1 MSRDIRTGELAEPD
15 EAVVEF
21 ERLPQVVKRLSARA
35 RRHIANSVSKNTIR
49 GMRADLRV
57 YQRAGGLLPADEFDI
72 ANFIADQ
79 RALGKKPATLER
91 YLNSLHMWHRYMNL
105 PSPVRSM
112 PVRAVMRGIRRSAGT
127 RQKEAPPPLL
137 LEDLHRLLDHIDR
150 SDLRGKRD
158 GALFALS
165 FHGAFRR
172 SEVVALYLEDIQWEA
187 RGILVGLR
195 RSKTNQEGAEE
206 TKAIL
211 RAPAGFPYCPVRLL
225 EAWLAASGIRRGAV
239 FRSISLSG
247 KLGAG
252 RLTGCVVAQRL
263 AHHLEAAGMADRGF
277 SPHSFRAGFIT
288 EAHRRGK
295 AAVDIKRVSGH
306 RDQRTF
312 ERYIRR
318 TDAFEGHAGDF
329 YPGVEEALPWVYWRE
344 P

>member
-1 MSRDIRTGELAEPD
+1 MARDIRTGELAEPD

-21 ERLPQVVKRLSARA
+21 ERLPQVVNRLSARA

-49 GMRADLRV
+49 GMRSDLRV

-105 PSPVRSM
+105 PSPVKSM

-127 RQKEAPPPLL
+127 RQKEAPPLL
-137 LEDLHRLLDHIDR
+137 LEDLHHLLDHIDR
-150 SDLRGKRD
+150 TDLRGKRD
-158 GALFALS
+158 SALFALS

-172 SEVVALYLEDIQWEA
+172 SEVVALYLEDIQWKP
-187 RGILVGLR
+187 RGIIVGLR

-211 RAPAGFPYCPVRLL
+211 RAPDGFPYCPVRLL

-239 FRSISLSG
+239 FRSVGLAG

-252 RLTGCVVAQRL
+252 RLIDSVFYQRL
-263 AHHLEAAGMADRGF
+263 KHHLETAGMAERGF
-277 SPHSFRAGFIT
+277 TPHSFRAGFIT
-288 EAHRRGK
+288 EAHRHGK
-295 AAVDIKRVSGH
+295 AAVDIKRISGH
-306 RDQRTF
+306 RSQSTF

-318 TDAFEGHAGDF
+318 TDAFEGNAGDF
-329 YPGVEEALPWVYWRE
+329 YTGVEEAVPWVYWLE

>member
-1 MSRDIRTGELAEPD
+1 MACDIPNGQLIEPD

-21 ERLPQVVKRLSARA
+21 ERLPQVVKHLSARA

-49 GMRADLRV
+49 GMRADLRI
-57 YQRAGGLLPADEFDI
+57 YQHAGGLLPADEFDI

-112 PVRAVMRGIRRSAGT
+112 PVRSVMRGIRRSAGT
-127 RQKEAPPPLL
+127 RQKEAPPLL
-137 LEDLHRLLDHIDR
+137 LEDLNRLLDHIDR
-150 SDLRGKRD
+150 STLRGKRD
-158 GALFALS
+158 SALFALA

-187 RGILVGLR
+187 GGVLVGLR
-195 RSKTNQEGAEE
+195 RSKTNQKGVEE

-211 RAPAGFPYCPVRLL
+211 RAPAALPYCPVRLL
-225 EAWLAASGIRRGAV
+225 EAWLAASGIQRRAV
-239 FRSISLSG
+239 FRSLTRG
-247 KLGAG
+247 DRLGAG
-252 RLTGCVVAQRL
+252 RLTASVVAQRL

-295 AAVDIKRVSGH
+295 AAEDIKRVSGH
-306 RDQRTF
+306 RSQSTF

-318 TDAFEGHAGDF
+318 SDAFEGHAGDF
-329 YPGVEEALPWVYWRE
+329 YGGGKE
-344 P
+344 PSSQVF

>member
-1 MSRDIRTGELAEPD
+1 MTRNIRTGTLADPD

-105 PSPVRSM
+105 PSPVTSM
-112 PVRAVMRGIRRSAGT
+112 PVRAVMRGIRRAAGT
-127 RQKEAPPPLL
+127 RQKEAPPLL
-137 LEDLHRLLDHIDR
+137 LADLHGLLDHIDR
-150 SDLRGKRD
+150 STLRGKRD
-158 GALFALS
+158 SALFALS

-172 SEVVALYLEDIQWEA
+172 SEVVALYLADIQWEP

-206 TKAIL
+206 IKPIL
-211 RAPAGFPYCPVRLL
+211 RAPGGFPYCPVRLL

-239 FRSISLSG
+239 FRSIGLAG
-247 KLGAG
+247 TLGAG
-252 RLTGCVVAQRL
+252 RLNDNVFYQRL
-263 AHHLEAAGMADRGF
+263 QRHLAAADMADRGF

-318 TDAFEGHAGDF
+318 TDAFEDHAGDF
-329 YPGVEEALPWVYWRE
+329 YAGVEEALPWVYWR
-344 P
+344 

>member
-1 MSRDIRTGELAEPD
+1 MTRDIRNGQLIEPD

-21 ERLPQVVKRLSARA
+21 ERLPQVMKRLSAWA

-57 YQRAGGLLPADEFDI
+57 YQRSGGLLPADEFDI

-105 PSPVRSM
+105 PSPVKRM

-127 RQKEAPPPLL
+127 CQKEAPPLL
-137 LEDLHRLLDHIDR
+137 LADLHGLLDHIDR
-150 SDLRGKRD
+150 ATLRGKRD
-158 GALFALS
+158 SALFALS

-187 RGILVGLR
+187 RGLLVGLR

-206 TKAIL
+206 IKPIL
-211 RAPAGFPYCPVRLL
+211 RAPGSFPYCPVRLL

-239 FRSISLSG
+239 FRSISLG
-247 KLGAG
+247 DKLGAG

-263 AHHLEAAGMADRGF
+263 THHLEAAGMAGRGF
-277 SPHSFRAGFIT
+277 SPHSFRADFIT

-295 AAVDIKRVSGH
+295 AAADIKRISGH
-306 RDQRTF
+306 RSQSTF

-318 TDAFEGHAGDF
+318 TDHFEGHAGDF
-329 YPGVEEALPWVYWRE
+329 YPGVDEKPGLWRY
-344 P
+344 PCR

>member
-1 MSRDIRTGELAEPD
+1 M
-15 EAVVEF
+15 
-21 ERLPQVVKRLSARA
+21 
-35 RRHIANSVSKNTIR
+35 
-49 GMRADLRV
+49 
-57 YQRAGGLLPADEFDI
+57 
-72 ANFIADQ
+72 
-79 RALGKKPATLER
+79 
-91 YLNSLHMWHRYMNL
+91 
-105 PSPVRSM
+105 
-112 PVRAVMRGIRRSAGT
+112 RAVMRGIRRSAGT
-127 RQKEAPPPLL
+127 RQKEAPPLL

-158 GALFALS
+158 SALFALS

-211 RAPAGFPYCPVRLL
+211 RAPDGFPYCPVRLL

-239 FRSISLSG
+239 FRSLSLSG

-318 TDAFEGHAGDF
+318 TDHFEGHAGDF
-329 YPGVEEALPWVYWRE
+329 YAGVEEASPRVYRGYIRTVPDTLPPQGVHGI